1 MDARVVQFIAGLRAA
16 GVRVSLAESQDAF
29 RAVEHMGVMNRNHF
43 KAALRTTLVKERN
56 DQPLFDKL
64 FPLFFGS
71 GGPPFIPPDEA
82 LSPEDQKKLEA
93 AMRALAGELS
103 RLLAMLASGRQPTQ
117 EEMERMGRQSGA
129 NRGQR
134 PEQQQWLT
142 REMLRKMGLESL
154 MEQIEK
160 LM

>member
-1 MDARVVQFIAGLRAA
+1 MF
-16 GVRVSLAESQDAF
+16 E
-29 RAVEHMGVMNRNHF
+29 
-43 KAALRTTLVKERN
+43 
-56 DQPLFDKL
+56 KL

-103 RLLAMLASGRQPTQ
+103 RLLEMLANGRQPTQ
-117 EEMERMGRQSGA
+117 DEMERMGRQAGA

-142 REMLRKMGLESL
+142 REMLRKHGAGKSG
-154 MEQIEK
+154 
-160 LM
+160 

>member
-1 MDARVVQFIAGLRAA
+1 MDDRVVQFIAGLRAA

-29 RAVEHMGVMNRNHF
+29 RAVEHMGVMDREHF
-43 KAALRTTLVKERN
+43 KAALRTTLVKERS
-56 DQPLFDKL
+56 DQPLFEKL

-103 RLLAMLASGRQPTQ
+103 RLLEMLANGRAADP
-117 EEMERMGRQSGA
+117 GRNGA
-129 NRGQR
+129 HGPAGRR
-134 PEQQQWLT
+134 
-142 REMLRKMGLESL
+142 
-154 MEQIEK
+154 
-160 LM
+160 